1 MTATVATTSQVVAT
15 PRRFK
20 RRHLWLVPGLA
31 IAIYANGQAQLHGLG
46 IAPLLVFG
54 IAPHLPALLPRE
66 ARLFNVLH
74 HPLPPAAVFLGAT
87 AGLLPA
93 IALVGSLAW
102 LSHIVVDWALGDGIR
117 STDGSRR
124 GWAA

>member
-1 MTATVATTSQVVAT
+1 MTATVATAWQVVAR
-15 PRRFK
+15 PRRLK

-46 IAPLLVFG
+46 ITPLLLFG
-54 IAPHLPALLPRE
+54 IAPHLPALLRRDV
-66 ARLFNVLH
+66 RLFNVLH
-74 HPLPPAAVFLGAT
+74 HPLPPAAVFLAAT